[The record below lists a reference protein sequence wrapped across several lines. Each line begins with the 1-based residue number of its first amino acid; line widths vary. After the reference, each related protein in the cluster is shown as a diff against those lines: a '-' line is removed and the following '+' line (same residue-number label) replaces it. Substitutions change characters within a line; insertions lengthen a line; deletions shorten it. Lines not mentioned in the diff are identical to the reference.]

1 MSLATRARDSDHL
14 GKWLYPLGQR
24 PSLAK
29 KNKDMGHCDELNKSL
44 AKFKKRVA
52 NFILL
57 EKLKYVLHD
66 KDIAEEDLKSKCA
79 SP

>member
-1 MSLATRARDSDHL
+1 
-14 GKWLYPLGQR
+14 
-24 PSLAK
+24 
-29 KNKDMGHCDELNKSL
+29 MGHCDELNKSL

-52 NFILL
+52 DFVLL
-57 EKLKYVLHD
+57 EKLKYALHD